1 MDCKKALSA
10 TDGDMDK
17 AVAVSYT
24 HLPAVAIVGARA
36 CTEYGKEAAGFYAG
50 ELANAGVNVI
60 SGMAAGV
67 DDFAHRGAIE
77 RGKPT
82 LSLIHI

>member
-1 MDCKKALSA
+1 M
-10 TDGDMDK
+10 
-17 AVAVSYT
+17 
-24 HLPAVAIVGARA
+24 AIVGARA

-67 DDFAHRGAIE
+67 DGFAHRGAIE

-82 LSLIHI
+82 YAVLGCGLPALLFVRLGCSGSFCY